1 MPDDEA
7 PGLRLTVSERE
18 HLAIVLMGDYDLLK
32 KIEQTPL
39 DCEVDFSV
47 AELDLLD
54 GILAIEI
61 EHLKSC
67 GTRKAL
73 VQIRRRIG
81 LLMSL

>member
-1 MPDDEA
+1 
-7 PGLRLTVSERE
+7 
-18 HLAIVLMGDYDLLK
+18 
-32 KIEQTPL
+32 
-39 DCEVDFSV
+39 V